1 MQHFKYMQLI
11 YIFCLSHLLHIY
23 ALSAA
28 GQIREAESGFF
39 FSFGFGALVDDE
51 LYKVRIASHIT

>member
-11 YIFCLSHLLHIY
+11 YIFCLSHLLHIF

-28 GQIREAESGFF
+28 DQIRQTEIGVFF
-39 FSFGFGALVDDE
+39 TFGFGSAGTLVLPGIDN
-51 LYKVRIASHIT
+51 KTT